1 MSDRLP
7 ILGIDIGGTKLAV
20 CLAEPD
26 GTIRSE
32 AWEPSRAAEGP
43 DVMIRRVIEMAR
55 RVIREAE
62 LDIEQVVAIGIGCGG
77 PLDPDRGIII
87 NALNNPGW
95 VDVPLV
101 ERVQR
106 ALGRPAYLDNDANAA
121 TLAEHR
127 FGAGR
132 GIRNMVYLTISTGVG
147 GGVILDGRLR
157 HGENGNAG
165 ELGHISVCYQGRRCH
180 CGGIGCL
187 EAYVSGTSIAARA
200 REALRAGAHSPE
212 LAHLAAAGEE
222 RVTGE
227 AVVEAV
233 RHGDP
238 LARALWDETME
249 MLGTGVASMI
259 NAFNP
264 RRIVLG
270 GGVTRA
276 GDLLFEPVRRI
287 ALQRA
292 IPALAEVVE
301 ITPAALGDRAGIL
314 GAVAVALERL
324 ERGDARQESIDRLT
338 DDG

>member
-1 MSDRLP
+1 
-7 ILGIDIGGTKLAV
+7 
-20 CLAEPD
+20 
-26 GTIRSE
+26 
-32 AWEPSRAAEGP
+32 
-43 DVMIRRVIEMAR
+43 MISRVIEMAR
-55 RVIREAE
+55 RVIDEAGFD
-62 LDIEQVVAIGIGCGG
+62 LSQVQAIGIGCGG
-77 PLDPDRGIII
+77 PLDPDRGVVI

-95 VDVPLV
+95 INVPLV
-101 ERVQR
+101 ERVR
-106 ALGRPAYLDNDANAA
+106 SALGPPTYLDNDANAA
-121 TLAEHR
+121 ALGEHR

-132 GIRNMVYLTISTGVG
+132 GIDNMVYLTISTGVG

-165 ELGHISVCYQGRRCH
+165 ELGHIAVCYEGRRCH
-180 CGGIGCL
+180 CGGVGCL
-187 EAYVSGTSIAARA
+187 EAYVSGTSIGARA
-200 REALRAGAHSPE
+200 LEALRAGVPSTE
-212 LAHLAAAGEE
+212 LADLAATGEG

-238 LARALWDETME
+238 LARAVWDQTME
-249 MLGTGVASMI
+249 MLGAGVASII

-264 RRIVLG
+264 RRVVLG

-301 ITPAALGDRAGIL
+301 ITPAELGDRTGIL
-314 GAVAVALERL
+314 GAVAVALARL
-324 ERGDARQESIDRLT
+324 EQTGAPSERAGRRDE
-338 DDG
+338 DG